1 MALVEAPVLILKEGT
16 KRSHGEDARKQ
27 NIMAARAIAEAVR
40 TALGPR
46 GMDKMLV
53 DTIGDIVVTNDGRT
67 ILDEMEVQ
75 HPAAKMMVQVAKAQ
89 DKEVGDGTTTAVII
103 AGELLKRAEELLE
116 KKIHPTVVIHG
127 YKLAAEKSLEILKNI
142 AIKIDPKDRAIL
154 EEIAKTSM
162 TSKIVGA
169 ERDKLAKIAVDAAL
183 QILEEKDGKFRV
195 NIDLV
200 QVVKKAGESIEDS
213 KFIRGVIID
222 KEVVHSDMP
231 KSVKNAKIALIN
243 AALEIE
249 KTEFNAEIRITSPD
263 QIMAFRQQEENMLKD
278 MVEKIASTGA
288 NVLFCQ
294 KGIDDRAQHFL
305 AKKGILA
312 VRRVKKSDMEKLAKA
327 TGGRILNNIDELT
340 SEDLGEAELVE
351 ERKIGNDKMVFVEG
365 CKNPKAVSVLL
376 RGGTERIVDEAERA
390 FHDAL
395 CVVRNAIED
404 QLIVAGG
411 GAPEAEVAKALRE
424 YSEKFTGKEQLAI
437 KGFADAIEVI
447 PRTLAENA
455 GLDPIEILTGLRKAH
470 QEGKVWAGVDIFNE
484 RVTDMKELKVFE
496 PLRSKTQAIKSA
508 FEAASMIL
516 RIDDIIIAKKTT
528 PKTPSKSPEEG
539 ETSPEF

>member
-16 KRSHGEDARKQ
+16 KRSHGEDARRQ
-27 NIMAARAIAEAVR
+27 NIMAARAIAAAVR

-53 DTIGDIVVTNDGRT
+53 DTIGDIVITNDGRT

-75 HPAAKMMVQVAKAQ
+75 HPAAKLMVQVAKAQ

-103 AGELLKRAEELLE
+103 AGELLKKAEELIE
-116 KKIHPTVVIHG
+116 KKIHPTIVING
-127 YKLAAEKSLEILKNI
+127 YRLAAEKALETLKGI
-142 AIKIDPKDRAIL
+142 AIKIDPTKREIL
-154 EEIAKTSM
+154 EDIAKTSM
-162 TSKIVGA
+162 NSKIVGM

-183 QILEEKDGKFRV
+183 QVAEKKDGKFKV

-200 QVVKKAGESIEDS
+200 QVVKKAGGSIEDS
-213 KFIRGVIID
+213 QFIKGIIID
-222 KEVVHSDMP
+222 KEVVHPDMP
-231 KSVKNAKIALIN
+231 KSIKNAKIALVN

-249 KTEFNAEIRITSPD
+249 KTEFNAEIRITAPE
-263 QIMAFRQQEENMLKD
+263 QIIAFRQQEENMLKE

-327 TGGRILNNIDELT
+327 TGARIVNNIDEIT
-340 SEDLGEAELVE
+340 SNDLGEAELVE
-351 ERKIGNDKMVFVEG
+351 ERKVANDKMVFVEG
-365 CKNPKAVSVLL
+365 CKDPKAVSVLL

-390 FHDAL
+390 FHDAIS
-395 CVVRNAIED
+395 VVRNAMED
-404 QLIVAGG
+404 ELIVAGG
-411 GAPEAEVAKALRE
+411 GAPEAEVAKELKDYAER
-424 YSEKFTGKEQLAI
+424 FTGKEQLAI
-437 KGFADAIEVI
+437 KAFAEAIEVI

-455 GLDPIEILTGLRKAH
+455 GLDPIAIITELRKAH
-470 QEGKVWAGVDIFNE
+470 QEGKVWAGVDVHNE
-484 RVTDMKELKVFE
+484 RVADMKELKVFE

-508 FEAASMIL
+508 YEAATMIL
-516 RIDDIIIAKKTT
+516 RIDDVIVAKKTT
-528 PKTPSKSPEEG
+528 PKTPSKGPETG
-539 ETSPEF
+539 ESEF